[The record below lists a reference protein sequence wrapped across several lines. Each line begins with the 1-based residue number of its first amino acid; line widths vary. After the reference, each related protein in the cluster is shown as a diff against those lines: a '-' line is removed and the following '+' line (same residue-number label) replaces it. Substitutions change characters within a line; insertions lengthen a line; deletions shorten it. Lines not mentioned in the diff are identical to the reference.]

1 MSSACL
7 KKKVWKPQQQQK
19 NFWLKL
25 SLSCSQTDFPQSSSN
40 FKNANKNRLSMYDYI
55 HNNTVKL

>member
-1 MSSACL
+1 L